1 MSTAPK
7 RHGNKWNVNELIA
20 LQREFELLNMSVQ
33 EIATKHQ
40 RTEDSILYRIEQ
52 EGFVNNNSG
61 TQLKG
66 MVKQVVT
73 HFMETRRQT
82 QQKKMLNSTT
92 SVNNNIKQKQQYL

>member
-1 MSTAPK
+1 MNTTPK

-52 EGFVNNNSG
+52 EGFVNNNSEI
-61 TQLKG
+61 QLKG
-66 MVKQVVT
+66 MVKQVVN

-82 QQKKMLNSTT
+82 QEKKMLTSTY
-92 SVNNNIKQKQQYL
+92 VNNNTKQKQLYL